1 MLCENK
7 VKAIVM
13 LTKFYEE
20 DPPKVRIS
28 YLFSHHKNFFHSLK
42 DIPINFIVVSQL
54 QI

>member
-28 YLFSHHKNFFHSLK
+28 YLFSHHKNFFHSLNACL
-42 DIPINFIVVSQL
+42 IGMINQT
-54 QI
+54 